1 MQMFLIHF
9 HNINFIHF
17 HIVLYK
23 FSLRVYVNYYYNRML
38 CMIFFFEKKEKINYK
53 RNISD
58 RQNFLVLNLVV
69 LIIWHYKQF
78 YESDEVTF
86 KLVFQTYTITG
97 H

>member
-1 MQMFLIHF
+1 MRKGETYSITNTLKIK
-9 HNINFIHF
+9 NF
-17 HIVLYK
+17 
-23 FSLRVYVNYYYNRML
+23 
-38 CMIFFFEKKEKINYK
+38 K